1 MDIKTAVA
9 HVSQLAESNGI
20 PVLEQL
26 MDMQSNLDMYSKES
40 RVAYRVFM
48 IAGAAMFAPVDNVEE

>member
-9 HVSQLAESNGI
+9 HVSELANQNGI

-26 MDMQSNLDMYSKES
+26 MDMQHNLDMYSKES
-40 RVAYRVFM
+40 RCAYRVFM
-48 IAGAAMFAPVDNVEE
+48 IAGAAMFAPVDSE

>member
-1 MDIKTAVA
+1 MDIATAVA
-9 HVSQLAESNGI
+9 HVKDLAEQNGI

-26 MDMQSNLDMYSKES
+26 MDMQANLDMYSKES

-48 IAGAAMFAPVDNVEE
+48 VAGAAMFAPVDNVAV